1 MKKIIAILSSLAII
15 LLMFGG
21 CDPAD
26 PLRDDLY
33 TLGDIYIWDG
43 AAWVP
48 VVAGG
53 GGDVTAAA
61 NLTTDFAIVGDGGL
75 KGVKTSTVMID
86 NFGNLVAP
94 GDITSG
100 QDINSGNDVNV
111 VNDLDVTDDADI
123 GGDLGV
129 VGSAYFG
136 GIANYTVISAD
147 GTLTML
153 GTARVL
159 NAIWI
164 DAGGIKA
171 PGAKPATEVAHGVLE
186 VPAWRFADQALVANQ
201 ESVSFSIRIP
211 ERMDRTVSP
220 TIIIGWS
227 TTTTDPDDDSEQVK
241 WQLEYVW
248 RSQDEST
255 IVGPQ
260 ETLTVLTTASAIA
273 EGFRASTFI
282 GIDIPSGTDICI
294 HCRLTRLSADAED
307 TVADDVELLGV
318 CLQWTSDKLGQ

>member
-1 MKKIIAILSSLAII
+1 MKKIIAILASLVII
-15 LLMFGG
+15 LFVFGG
-21 CDPAD
+21 CDPSD

-33 TLGDIYIWDG
+33 TMGDIYVWDG
-43 AAWVP
+43 TAWVL
-48 VVAGG
+48 VVTSA
-53 GGDVTAAA
+53 T
-61 NLTTDFAIVGDGGL
+61 NLTTDMIVRGDGGL
-75 KGVKTSTVMID
+75 WGVQTSTVSID
-86 NFGNLVAP
+86 NFGNLIAP

-136 GIANYTVISAD
+136 GVANYTVISAD
-147 GTLTML
+147 GTLTMI

-159 NAIWI
+159 NALWV

-171 PGAKPATEVAHGVLE
+171 PGAKPATAVVHGVLE
-186 VPAWRFADQALVANQ
+186 APAWRFADQALGANQ
-201 ESVSFSIRIP
+201 ESVSFTMRIP

-220 TIIIGWS
+220 TITIGWS
-227 TTTTDPDDDSEQVK
+227 TTTVDPDDDSEQVK
-241 WQLEYVW
+241 WRLEYVW

-260 ETLTVLTTASAIA
+260 ETLTVLTTASAVA
-273 EGFRASTFI
+273 EGLRASTFL
-282 GIDIPSGTDICI
+282 GIDIPIGTDICI
-294 HCRLTRLSADAED
+294 HCRVTRLSADAED
-307 TVADDVELLGV
+307 TVVDDVELLGI